1 VILDILPP
9 LAVALDGDAA
19 IFPTTMA
26 IDFFPEVYRCVAHH
40 WCAALCWRCT
50 RNGWRGARPLRRW
63 LALSLMVRRVD
74 GSNNELVD
82 VVAHCSVTE
91 EDCWA
96 AGMPLATRHRCPL
109 LPVKEWSYQWCV
121 EADSPVRLLWHLRG
135 HPPVVIVLL

>member
-1 VILDILPP
+1 
-9 LAVALDGDAA
+9 
-19 IFPTTMA
+19 M
-26 IDFFPEVYRCVAHH
+26 
-40 WCAALCWRCT
+40 

-74 GSNNELVD
+74 GSDNELVD
-82 VVAHCSVTE
+82 VVAHCSVAE

-96 AGMPLATRHRCPL
+96 AGVPLATRHRCPL

-135 HPPVVIVLL
+135 HPPVVIVLLWSEKWSPSQTPSRGKRGMGGGHYGVDVHHGDEALK